1 MIDRLSV
8 DKAVKNFHDALT
20 NRNTDAKDLPIIRC
34 RSRLEL
40 GNFPITFSSDEWLDF
55 IELSLADWLLKK
67 KFLLNLILL
76 QCHYYSHFSPIICMQ
91 CYFRT
96 QFSAIIGGAN
106 KFHSY
111 LHHYCLP
118 PTIACMLHNTCLM
131 CMCGVCFVG

>member
-55 IELSLADWLLKK
+55 IELSLADWLLKEI
-67 KFLLNLILL
+67 F
-76 QCHYYSHFSPIICMQ
+76 F
-91 CYFRT
+91 
-96 QFSAIIGGAN
+96 
-106 KFHSY
+106 
-111 LHHYCLP
+111 
-118 PTIACMLHNTCLM
+118 
-131 CMCGVCFVG
+131 